1 LKIGPVRPTDE
12 WGIAPGELAERHGPV
27 LAGTATVAVELGSV
41 QPEGKPP
48 MAADAWARGIRLQ
61 PGDHLADSQT

>member
-1 LKIGPVRPTDE
+1 
-12 WGIAPGELAERHGPV
+12 V

-48 MAADAWARGIRLQ
+48 MTADAWARGIRLQ
-61 PGDHLADSQT
+61 PGDQLS